1 VLVDV
6 RGHRLDVIDHMM
18 GRRRFL
24 LACGH
29 GNLHI
34 AQPAADGEQNQ
45 QARIEDIVYRQVEVE
60 FRSVCSFV

>member
-1 VLVDV
+1 LWDDQS
-6 RGHRLDVIDHMM
+6 DVIDHMM

-34 AQPAADGEQNQ
+34 APSVVGGEQNQ
-45 QARIEDIVYRQVEVE
+45 QARIEGIAYHQVEVE
-60 FRSVCSFV
+60 SRSVCSFV